1 MTEAERNNIES
12 ALEHLHVL
20 SPLDFYDLAETCALK
35 EIAIVLRLLS
45 DRLHDIDMNGCL
57 RESTARAD
65 KMKAMLA
72 GIEIEYHGDPCGPL
86 GARGSGQLEHIYKA
100 LRNCAAEL
108 NSLLDG
114 KVD

>member
-45 DRLHDIDMNGCL
+45 DRLHNIDMNWCL
-57 RESTARAD
+57 RESTARAE
-65 KMKAMLA
+65 KMKVMLT
-72 GIEIEYHGDPCGPL
+72 GIDIEYHGDPCGPL
-86 GARGSGQLEHIYKA
+86 GACGSGLLEHIYKT

-114 KVD
+114 KVH